1 MKKKNDITITNAF
14 KKCLDRS
21 NCKLKNIWVDKC
33 SDFFNRS
40 MKSWLEKIIYKCI
53 QRIIA
58 ERTVKNKIYKFMTSI
73 SKNVYTYKLD
83 GIVNKYIIKMKPV
96 NVKSSKYINCSKE
109 INENESILKIGDIV
123 RISKCKNIFA
133 KGYVSNWSEEVFVI
147 TQVKSTIPWTYVI
160 SDLQGKDIVGTFH

>member
-1 MKKKNDITITNAF
+1 
-14 KKCLDRS
+14 
-21 NCKLKNIWVDKC
+21 
-33 SDFFNRS
+33 
-40 MKSWLEKIIYKCI
+40 
-53 QRIIA
+53 
-58 ERTVKNKIYKFMTSI
+58 MTSI

-83 GIVNKYIIKMKPV
+83 GIVNKYIIKMKPA

-109 INENESILKIGDIV
+109 INDNESILKIGDIV

-133 KGYVSNWSEEVFVI
+133 KGYVSNWSEEVSVI